1 MNYIDIAL
9 AILLLIGLVRG
20 FIKGFIFEI
29 AVIGALFLG
38 TYAAF
43 KLSGLLQPWIL
54 KIGNFS
60 PFTVNM
66 ICSILMFTLICV
78 GLFFLAK
85 LFTGL
90 VNIAALGIFNKIL
103 GAIFGLLKYAFITSV
118 ILYFFNLLDV
128 RNHYL
133 SSDTKAES
141 HLFYPVLKMAPA
153 LLPLMKEMKDEVT
166 TAADKWKE
174 ENLLNK

>member
-1 MNYIDIAL
+1 MNYLDIIL
-9 AILLLIGLVRG
+9 AILLLTGLVRG

-29 AVIGALFLG
+29 AVFGALFLG

-43 KLSGLLQPWIL
+43 KLSWWLQPYVL

-60 PFTVNM
+60 PFTVNLL
-66 ICSILMFTLICV
+66 CSVLMFALVCV

-103 GAIFGLLKYAFITSV
+103 GAVFGLVKYAFVTSV
-118 ILYFFNLLDV
+118 LLYFFNLLDV
-128 RNHYL
+128 KNHYL
-133 SSDTKAES
+133 SSDKKAES
-141 HLFYPVLKMAPA
+141 RLYYPILKMSPA
-153 LLPLMKEMKDEVT
+153 LLPMMKEIKAEVQAGADEWEQ
-166 TAADKWKE
+166 K
-174 ENLLNK
+174 NLQRK